1 MTLIR
6 SASAK
11 TTSMSCSTRTIVCRP
26 RSARSRCTM
35 RCDSSAPMPATG
47 SSRSSSRG
55 RVASAIAI
63 SSCRCSPW
71 ASVPATTSA
80 RAPSPTRSS
89 VARAG
94 SRRARSA
101 LAGVQKRKLWPAWA
115 CTARA
120 TLSSAVNSGKMLVI
134 WNERARPRRER
145 VGPGNPVTSSP
156 ANRIVPASGARSPES
171 WPISV
176 VLPAPLG
183 PMIASV
189 SPSAT
194 SRSTPSVAT
203 RPPKRLVRPR
213 TASSGSAIARDRA
226 GQQAPEAA
234 ARVEHDEDEQRTQD
248 DLPVHRPRGE
258 DVLEQEEH
266 DGGELVAERR
276 EADGAHARLVGLRGA
291 DHDAE
296 ARVNETVAQ
305 RQEGDEHAEDDVVED
320 VAVREV
326 HHAAELAA
334 PRQPHAVVGAPRID
348 GDAEVIEHLR
358 ERERDHDE
366 RHAARPQRHGAD
378 AQDEIEADRRDGED
392 HDPPEQIEIEGL
404 VGQRGD
410 HGHEA
415 EPQQAGHQRERA
427 RPGAHQPRTAGN
439 NPWGRKRRTAA
450 IRMEISIEESAG
462 PAL

>member
-1 MTLIR
+1 
-6 SASAK
+6 
-11 TTSMSCSTRTIVCRP
+11 
-26 RSARSRCTM
+26 M

-55 RVASAIAI
+55 RVASAMAI

-258 DVLEQEEH
+258 DVLEQEEDDGAEDGAVQRAHAAEDHH
-266 DGGELVAERR
+266 DHDVARAGPVHVAGRQILGLVGEQRPRQSAHGARDHEGGELVAERR

-296 ARVNETVAQ
+296 ARMDEAVA
-305 RQEGDEHAEDDVVED
+305 EGHEYDGHAGD
-320 VAVREV
+320 
-326 HHAAELAA
+326 
-334 PRQPHAVVGAPRID
+334 AVVGVEGGAP
-348 GDAEVIEHLR
+348 
-358 ERERDHDE
+358 
-366 RHAARPQRHGAD
+366 
-378 AQDEIEADRRDGED
+378 
-392 HDPPEQIEIEGL
+392 
-404 VGQRGD
+404 
-410 HGHEA
+410 
-415 EPQQAGHQRERA
+415 
-427 RPGAHQPRTAGN
+427 
-439 NPWGRKRRTAA
+439 
-450 IRMEISIEESAG
+450 
-462 PAL
+462 